1 MTAFLASVA
10 GGAACDGRID
20 GLTGTTGSPPINEF
34 ANMGMLAVNDTL
46 LPRSTAN
53 AGVVYSMISGT
64 FSLKTDSTWLASTLE
79 RVSSN
84 GTVDT
89 TATTYSGTWRATGT
103 LLTLQ
108 PGFGTARIKG
118 DTIFWYKGPRH
129 GWEDSIKYTFVKK

>member
-1 MTAFLASVA
+1 MRRTILLALALAAAGCGAPPPTGNGPVPVQNTNSAAPTTKPKVA
-10 GGAACDGRID
+10 AW
-20 GLTGTTGSPPINEF
+20 P
-34 ANMGMLAVNDTL
+34 
-46 LPRSTAN
+46 
-53 AGVVYSMISGT
+53 GVYDAKTGT

-84 GTVDT
+84 GTIDT

-108 PGFGTARIKG
+108 PAFGTARIKG

-129 GWEDSIKYTFVKK
+129 AWEDSIKYTFVKK